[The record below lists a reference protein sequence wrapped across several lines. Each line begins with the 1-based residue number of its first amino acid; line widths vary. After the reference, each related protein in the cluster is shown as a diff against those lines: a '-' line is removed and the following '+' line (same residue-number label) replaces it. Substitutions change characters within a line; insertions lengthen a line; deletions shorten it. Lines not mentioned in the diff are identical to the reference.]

1 MAGISVR
8 TFRNLLRNKAL
19 RTFGFIIAGLVAL
32 SMVIFFAYIPPM
44 GLNMAPQ
51 SGNPSGGT
59 EVLRVG
65 NHRVTE
71 AELEQYLKFTQR
83 APDADSLGLGMQ
95 LSQRYQALRMLGE
108 QLSFVSLLEKSG
120 FRASNAD
127 IEQIKEQYLQQQLD
141 MLKAQ
146 LLPKGKG
153 SDRDLDRALRERG
166 RSLEQV
172 KQELLANV
180 PELLFTIEATQ
191 SKYIKSLREKYN
203 PTDEQLRLMFENLYP
218 ARIFISQ
225 EKHKEQAATRAQ
237 QAYEQ
242 LKAGKPF
249 AEVVKAF
256 SDDPKPLVD
265 RGGSLTGSDYYTIQ
279 DQLSGYLRPED
290 VSGVLTLKPS
300 AFTPPLKD
308 KEGRGFYIFTITKRE
323 QELPNDFEKEKAKY
337 RDQFVNM
344 RLQRELFRERTKALS
359 EFKMQIKD
367 PLMAQYEKWIGVF
380 AKPPHEQE
388 KELLQIDKSLTPLIA
403 TPSPTTRLAQWLQVQ
418 VLAQLRGLAKKIDER
433 KAKEYT
439 ERLLTALTRFFNDG
453 GEDVSLRLMRAEL
466 LIELGQKQQ
475 ALEDL
480 QIAQGLLWRPYDFPQ
495 LDRIAALY
503 EKAGRKDLAQQTTQ
517 LARQRQQQYEAMRKA
532 QEEAMRRQ
540 LEQFRKQQEEE
551 QKKQAAEQKPTEQ
564 KSAQQTAESAQP
576 KAAQPKPGTTEQKA
590 TQPNPANQPNSR
602 PPSQTPEGVR
612 K

>member
-127 IEQIKEQYLQQQLD
+127 IEQIKEQYLQQELD

-191 SKYIKSLREKYN
+191 SKYLKSLREKYN

-290 VSGVLTLKPS
+290 VSGVLTLKPG

-418 VLAQLRGLAKKIDER
+418 VLAQLRGLAKKTDEK

-439 ERLLTALTRFFNDG
+439 ERLLTALTRFFNG

-475 ALEDL
+475 ALDDL

-532 QEEAMRRQ
+532 QDEAMRRQ

-602 PPSQTPEGVR
+602 PPSQTP
-612 K
+612 